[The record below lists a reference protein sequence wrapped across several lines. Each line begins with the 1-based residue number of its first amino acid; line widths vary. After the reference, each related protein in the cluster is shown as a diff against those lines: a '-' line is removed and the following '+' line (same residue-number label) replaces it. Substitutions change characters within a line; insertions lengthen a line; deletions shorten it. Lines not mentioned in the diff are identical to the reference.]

1 MICVLKDEWR
11 KEVLSR
17 RSEVYKGTKVRELPP
32 KCKCVAG
39 ERRKKEGDGGVHSCL

>member
-17 RSEVYKGTKVRELPP
+17 RSEVYKGIKVREFLL
-32 KCKCVAG
+32 KCKCVVG
-39 ERRKKEGDGGVHSCL
+39 ERRKKEGDGGVYSCL